1 MKKLFF
7 ILIVLF
13 SSTIIINAQTTYP
26 TGDPTLPFGQLGI
39 SGQQTTRSG
48 DFYIFGWSGD
58 NATWIVLNGVEVP
71 SLKQGWYLDNGQHTV
86 TNANYICGF
95 VTNEYYRDFITADL
109 SNSNLSGYGI
119 TAPITSAVLRTTK
132 FTSIPDTGY
141 AVWDLHSVSTR
152 WDTINTSYSAGS
164 TTGQAVFNDLG
175 TGSYYGNGVI
185 DGSLP
190 TTAIIETPLNAVAIA
205 DINAALGGIFVI
217 GGRSDDFLPNPPPT
231 AVTLA
236 ATNVAGTTA
245 TLNGTVNA
253 NGSSTDVTFI
263 YGTTSGSLNQTINA
277 VPYTVT
283 GSTTT
288 AVMADVTGL
297 TSGETYYF
305 QVRAENIYGAVVYGL
320 EMEFTTEVAPTPSV
334 PLSDWAIYI
343 AIMLIGIAIF
353 YRFKTRIA

>member
-1 MKKLFF
+1 
-7 ILIVLF
+7 
-13 SSTIIINAQTTYP
+13 
-26 TGDPTLPFGQLGI
+26 LGT

-48 DFYIFGWSGD
+48 DFYIFGYSGF
-58 NATWIVLNGVEVP
+58 NNVTWIVLNGVEVP
-71 SLKQGWYLDNGQHTV
+71 SLQQGWYEGNGQHDP
-86 TNANYICGF
+86 NNPNYICGF
-95 VTNEYYRDFITADL
+95 ANNEYYRNFITTDL
-109 SNSNLSGYGI
+109 SNLSGYGI
-119 TAPITSAVLRTTK
+119 TPPITSAVLRTTK
-132 FTSIPDTGY
+132 FISIPDTGY
-141 AVWDLHSVSTR
+141 AVWDLHSVSTP
-152 WDTINTSYSAGS
+152 WVTINTSYSEGS

-190 TTAIIETPLNAVAIA
+190 ETAIIETPLNSVAIA

-217 GGRSDDFLPNPPPT
+217 GGRSDDFQSNPPPT
-231 AVTLA
+231 AATLA

-288 AVMADVTGL
+288 AVMANVTGL

-305 QVRAENIYGAVVYGL
+305 QVRTENIYGAVVYGL
-320 EMEFTTEVAPTPSV
+320 EMEFTTGGTPTPSV